1 MCAVLREAGFP
12 SSLLAALEH
21 AWTQERFIEVGG
33 YVSPSSEHV
42 SAAMPQGDALAPLAL
57 NILLSAPARDIG
69 SRGFQSFAQSVFLD
83 DRAYAS
89 ASEDVPR
96 IIELWESWSAS
107 FGLRENRRKQAV
119 VTRSQ
124 AARNQLRNLGLGHC
138 VRVLGVDFTDSAHG
152 PTPTA
157 DARCESAY
165 AMGKRLLNRAIPL
178 DVRRD
183 LWRTRVVTKASW
195 GHLLQLPSDAM
206 LKKFEGL
213 FKQAVYSHKMG
224 STALRQLLEGH
235 AMHVG
240 FASGIHCLR
249 AWRSSGMAR
258 TLAQDWFGQVVAF
271 LRGHGWQREDGAVV
285 FQSPHHRMDCSA
297 DTTGQ
302 VDHAVRTQW
311 RRMHARFCAAER
323 RDARALTHWQFHE
336 GQTKKAILLYQSAT
350 AEGKA
355 VMLGAAHSTAFYDR
369 RRLHRT
375 GAPCKW
381 CREDAIPCWDHLTW
395 RCQGLSCA
403 DLRPNAVPRRAV
415 TRRLGWPE
423 PHETFEAA
431 STRLRFMGCVRECV
445 REQLGHAA
453 GGDG

>member
-1 MCAVLREAGFP
+1 
-12 SSLLAALEH
+12 
-21 AWTQERFIEVGG
+21 
-33 YVSPSSEHV
+33 
-42 SAAMPQGDALAPLAL
+42 
-57 NILLSAPARDIG
+57 
-69 SRGFQSFAQSVFLD
+69 
-83 DRAYAS
+83 
-89 ASEDVPR
+89 
-96 IIELWESWSAS
+96 
-107 FGLRENRRKQAV
+107 
-119 VTRSQ
+119 
-124 AARNQLRNLGLGHC
+124 
-138 VRVLGVDFTDSAHG
+138 
-152 PTPTA
+152 
-157 DARCESAY
+157 
-165 AMGKRLLNRAIPL
+165 
-178 DVRRD
+178 
-183 LWRTRVVTKASW
+183 
-195 GHLLQLPSDAM
+195 
-206 LKKFEGL
+206 
-213 FKQAVYSHKMG
+213 
-224 STALRQLLEGH
+224 
-235 AMHVG
+235 
-240 FASGIHCLR
+240 
-249 AWRSSGMAR
+249 MAR
-258 TLAQDWFGQVVAF
+258 TLAQDRRVGTWFGQVVAF
-271 LRGHGWQREDGAVV
+271 LRGHGWQHEDGAVV
-285 FQSPHHRMDCSA
+285 FQSPHHRMDCLA

-381 CREDAIPCWDHLTW
+381 CREDVIPCWDHLTW

-403 DLRPNAVPRRAV
+403 DLRPNAVHRHAV